1 MGAADGSFRQ
11 HGPARAVRLPDKEC
25 LVMRS
30 SARKWILTGATL
42 GLLAGAPLAL
52 PRVASAQQPAAATA
66 AAPAALPAGGVSE
79 EQLGQLVAAL
89 GIKPEK
95 QQQRYDFAFRAN
107 LDEQEWTLSMS
118 TVLSTD
124 QQSIWIMAWL
134 DELPKN
140 ATDVPRNA
148 LLRMLATND
157 AMGNGKFF
165 AYIPNNRR
173 FVLQRSIP
181 NEGMTQAKFRQLL
194 QDLGGTVVETYPVW
208 SVSSWNAT
216 GAAGASV
223 AQPSNPATATQPGG
237 VTRSAANDPKNTGP
251 VQR

>member
-1 MGAADGSFRQ
+1 M
-11 HGPARAVRLPDKEC
+11 K
-25 LVMRS
+25 RS
-30 SARKWILTGATL
+30 SKWILAGAAL
-42 GLLAGAPLAL
+42 GLLAGAPLARL
-52 PRVASAQQPAAATA
+52 THAQQPAAPAAATA
-66 AAPAALPAGGVSE
+66 AAPAQLLPGGVNQ

-89 GIKPEK
+89 GIKPE
-95 QQQRYDFAFRAN
+95 QQKERYDFAFRAT
-107 LDEQEWTLSMS
+107 LDDQEWTLSMS
-118 TVLSTD
+118 AVLSTD

-173 FVLQRSIP
+173 FVLQRSFP
-181 NEGMTQAKFRQLL
+181 NEGMTQAKFRLLL

-208 SVSSWNAT
+208 STSGWNAA

-223 AQPSNPATATQPGG
+223 AQPANPATANQPGG
-237 VTRSAANDPKNTGP
+237 ATRSAVNDPKTGGP

>member
-1 MGAADGSFRQ
+1 
-11 HGPARAVRLPDKEC
+11 
-25 LVMRS
+25 MRS
-30 SARKWILTGATL
+30 SARKWILAGATL

-52 PRVASAQQPAAATA
+52 PRIASAQQPAAA
-66 AAPAALPAGGVSE
+66 PAAIPAGGVNE
-79 EQLGQLVAAL
+79 DQLGQLVAAL

-107 LDEQEWTLSMS
+107 LDDQEWTLSMS

-124 QQSIWIMAWL
+124 GQSVWIMAWL

-173 FVLQRSIP
+173 FVLQRSVP

-208 SVSSWNAT
+208 SVSGWNAT
-216 GAAGASV
+216 GAAAGASV

-237 VTRSAANDPKNTGP
+237 ATRSAANDPKTGGP